1 MSPFIG
7 YFERSSSS
15 SIHFSRHKL
24 LPNYNVKRVLLVP
37 FHHTPYGDCTV
48 IALFFW
54 YLITWVFLNVS
65 QLRGSEASRIQSS
78 PALRECHGNRCQS
91 MSLKT
96 VVLWLSIDHRL
107 TNINRYQLSNWNQ
120 LLLIDWLIGFPI
132 IDSYRLYTLDD
143 THQAY
148 FHLHLRGHDQLRLL
162 GGYKLQTTSRYYG
175 QSWQL

>member
-7 YFERSSSS
+7 DFERSSF

-24 LPNYNVKRVLLVP
+24 LPNYNVKRALLVP

-54 YLITWVFLNVS
+54 YLITWIFLNVS
-65 QLRGSEASRIQSS
+65 QLRGSKASRIQSS
-78 PALRECHGNRCQS
+78 PALRERHGNRCQS

-107 TNINRYQLSNWNQ
+107 TNINWYQLSNWNQ
-120 LLLIDWLIGFPI
+120 LLSIDWLVFRSSIL
-132 IDSYRLYTLDD
+132 IDC
-143 THQAY
+143 THWMILTKHT
-148 FHLHLRGHDQLRLL
+148 FIFIFRDMID
-162 GGYKLQTTSRYYG
+162 YG
-175 QSWQL
+175 S